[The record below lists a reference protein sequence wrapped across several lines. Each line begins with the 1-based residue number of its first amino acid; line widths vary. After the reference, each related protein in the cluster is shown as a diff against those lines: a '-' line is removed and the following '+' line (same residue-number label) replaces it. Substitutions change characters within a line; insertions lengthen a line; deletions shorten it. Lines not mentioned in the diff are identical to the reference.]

1 MRPQSVLLS
10 FSLAALLA
18 LPAQTLATTRHDLST
33 SGVAASINGEA
44 LPDKVV
50 DLMQTLAQQGDS
62 KATRADVV
70 QAMIDD
76 RLLAAVARQQYSV
89 AELLEDN
96 KVGFKPEVQLEQSLA
111 SDVLAAFGARLDA
124 AVKAEKGGKLDGVIL
139 SRREPG
145 KADWDAVLGAKQ
157 KMLLEYALEEKGQKA
172 AASVVL
178 LTYRFDKKTTGRIS
192 LLDVYEAQNVQGRNQ
207 LHARDAGFALAQAKM
222 MLERRYILHWAQTR
236 SGLGSEGYAVFRRAV
251 EDRLLRNGWM
261 ALIGVSSD
269 IHDDNE
275 NLKKLAA
282 AATPAEIKEYY
293 AQHRD
298 EFRRIEK
305 VRARHIQVAD
315 ESAAKAAYA
324 RLQKGENF
332 AAVAAAVSQTADAA
346 QGGDMGWILHGEK
359 PPTWLESLTFVQPTG
374 VPSRPFRS
382 PASAGEKP
390 FWEILLVEEKVQ
402 GYQPEDSPEVRYVA
416 AQDIARKKA
425 LQDYRKTLE
434 RERTAADIRLRPEM
448 APLSRPNGDRS

>member
-1 MRPQSVLLS
+1 MRPQSFLLS
-10 FSLAALLA
+10 FSLAALIA
-18 LPAQTLATTRHDLST
+18 LPAQAFATTRHDLNT
-33 SGVAASINGEA
+33 PGVTAVINGEA

-50 DLMQTLAQQGDS
+50 DIMQTLAQHSDS
-62 KATRADVV
+62 KASRADVV

-89 AELLEDN
+89 AQLLEDN
-96 KVGFKPEVQLEQSLA
+96 KVGFKPEIQLEQSLA
-111 SDVLAAFGARLDA
+111 SDLLAAFGLRLDA
-124 AVKAEKGGKLDGVIL
+124 AVKAEKGGKLDGVIVL
-139 SRREPG
+139 RREPA
-145 KADWDAVLGAKQ
+145 KADWNAVLGAKQ
-157 KMLLEYALEEKGQKA
+157 KMLLEYALDEKGRKA
-172 AASVVL
+172 AAGVML
-178 LTYRFDKKTTGRIS
+178 LTYRLDKKTPGQIS
-192 LLDVYEAQNVQGRNQ
+192 LLDVYDAQNVQGRNQ
-207 LHARDAGFALAQAKM
+207 LHARDAGFALAQAQM
-222 MLERRYILHWAQTR
+222 LLERRYVIHWAKTR

-282 AATPAEIKEYY
+282 EATPAEVKAYY
-293 AQHRD
+293 EQHRD

-305 VRARHIQVAD
+305 VRARHIHVRD
-315 ESAAKAAYA
+315 EKAAAAAYS

-332 AAVAAAVSQTADAA
+332 AAVAAAVSQAPDAA
-346 QGGDMGWILHGEK
+346 QGGDLGWILHGEK

-382 PASAGEKP
+382 PAAAGEKP

-425 LQDYRKTLE
+425 LQNYRATLE
-434 RERTAADIRLRPEM
+434 RERAAADIHLRPEL
-448 APLSRPNGDRS
+448 APLSRQNGSSS